1 MEQPARE
8 KIQVE
13 DILER
18 LKEEGIN
25 PSASTDEQ
33 LCYVW
38 KLFLCNEDKL
48 RSASQDLADLR
59 QQQAEEMR
67 EVENYVGHIR
77 SLTAARD
84 AFTTEFEKENE
95 QLRMEFTQ
103 LQLQQEAQLKEVEEM
118 LEQEGLSEIAHSSP
132 SEQIAYLLVERT
144 TLLEKLEIA
153 DQKLDSR
160 SYVDGLCAAQLQDKF
175 DHIHQALED
184 ELQQQHESMQHTK
197 ETMDKSHNKE
207 LEREKVLRRR
217 VERDLDEAA
226 RRLQMAHE
234 EIRRLTDELDMQ
246 KKEQS
251 KPDPALLLAPQT
263 SESPREE
270 LNKLKDSDR
279 TELQKAMEYNN
290 RLDKEILALRNRVRS
305 LDSERKVFLE
315 LVEKLKEEI
324 SEYQKHEKS
333 GLLFSG
339 TDETEKNA
347 CCSLQMQAEKD
358 PTRLEEEC
366 ALDKADSGPE
376 RRAQNSETVHKRCQ
390 KVIEDIE
397 GRNFQLLHKLQ
408 KLQRE
413 HEDLIERNEEL
424 ESILGETQN
433 QTREEREHLEGE
445 IEGLHRKITSVETEL
460 LKAQMNTTEA
470 SMKDQETT
478 KKVQDFQAMLKSHQ
492 EKVEVLESK
501 LSEER
506 DWRKQLASDLE
517 KTQKALKAEKK
528 ELHNSKSE
536 LMSLYNE
543 LQDLRGVAEE
553 RDFLNVTHEKLQH
566 ENTLL
571 ETKVSELSK
580 ECEQLSQLVVQQ
592 STDDVFTT
600 SERTYRELMTKAK
613 ILEEQIQSLGGERE
627 QLCTELLESN
637 KKTEELEKQVKGSNE
652 EKQLLIEENAQ
663 LRQDILATR
672 EQFHSKIKEAVTI
685 KSEMSQEN
693 QPLQPPSSERN
704 TALNMTTKQY
714 LSGER
719 LLQQHQEEMQQLRQD
734 FHRVQNLCSSAEKE
748 LRYEREKNLDLKKHN
763 ILLQQ
768 ESTKVKAELRQV
780 QLKLSDSTNACSS
793 LTVQWE
799 HSQQK
804 VKELELELLKH
815 SQISKLQNSLQE
827 KLAQEKSRAADA
839 EKKVLELQQ
848 KLKESHHQLR
858 LTETHV
864 FGRKQ
869 VEEELKEAQEREAQ
883 LRRQLQEEQR
893 KRKLLDQ
900 HAEEL
905 QLQLRRSH
913 ETETSLAKTHAELQ
927 VRFQQQEA
935 QLRVLEDEKKAS
947 SDEHLHCQRHNQNL
961 SEQLSLLQQEKQT
974 LHEEYDCLL
983 KQLDIYVRKHNERQL
998 RHKAKLRRAKE
1009 TFLHEVKRR
1018 DVRIQQLES
1027 EIVLS
1032 RSQTGKEHALI
1043 RQITTENENLL
1054 QEKRE
1059 LLQRLSDQ
1067 EEIGRNNKCTISTI
1081 QSRVQFL
1088 DEENKR
1094 LQESTLQLSNQ
1105 VGVLERTLR
1114 NIQTHSVEDFRSI
1127 GFSECQLLSKMLP
1140 RPNTSFSAT
1149 GLSNSLGILRA
1160 IRDVK
1165 PEEGTES
1172 PKSLFSLSPSQPSEI
1187 GYLNVASPGD
1197 TTVFPTQPQS
1207 PTFGCD
1213 SV

>member
-1 MEQPARE
+1 MEEPAPE
-8 KIQVE
+8 KVQVE

-18 LKEEGIN
+18 LKEEGID
-25 PSASTDEQ
+25 PSTSADEQ

-38 KLFLCNEDKL
+38 QLFLRNEDKL
-48 RSASQDLADLR
+48 RSASQDLENLR

-67 EVENYVGHIR
+67 EVENYVGHVR
-77 SLTAARD
+77 SLTAERD

-95 QLRMEFTQ
+95 QLRIEFTQ

-153 DQKLDSR
+153 DQKLDSH

-175 DHIHQALED
+175 DHIHQTLED
-184 ELQQQHESMQHTK
+184 ELQQQRESMQHTK
-197 ETMDKSHNKE
+197 ETMNKSHNEE
-207 LEREKVLRRR
+207 LEREKVLRKR

-251 KPDPALLLAPQT
+251 KLDPALRLAPQT
-263 SESPREE
+263 SESWREE
-270 LNKLKDSDR
+270 MNKLKDSDR
-279 TELQKAMEYNN
+279 TELQKAMEHNN
-290 RLDKEILALRNRVRS
+290 RLDKEILALRSRVRS

-324 SEYQKHEKS
+324 CEYQKNEKP
-333 GLLFSG
+333 GLVLPG
-339 TDETEKNA
+339 MDETEENA
-347 CCSLQMQAEKD
+347 CCSLQMQDKKD
-358 PTRLEEEC
+358 PARFEEAC
-366 ALDKADSGPE
+366 AIDKADSSQE
-376 RRAQNSETVHKRCQ
+376 RRDQNNETVHKRCR
-390 KVIEDIE
+390 KVIDDIE

-413 HEDLIERNEEL
+413 HEDLVERNEEL

-445 IEGLHRKITSVETEL
+445 IEGLHRKITSLETEL
-460 LKAQMNTTEA
+460 LKAQMNKTEA

-478 KKVQDFQAMLKSHQ
+478 KKVQDFQEMLKSHQ

-536 LMSLYNE
+536 LVSLYNE
-543 LQDLRGVAEE
+543 LQNLRGAAEE
-553 RDFLNVTHEKLQH
+553 RDFLNVTHEKLQQ

-571 ETKVSELSK
+571 ETKVSELSQ
-580 ECEQLSQLVVQQ
+580 ECEQLNQLVVKQKI
-592 STDDVFTT
+592 DENFTT
-600 SERTYRELMTKAK
+600 GETTYKELMTKER
-613 ILEEQIQSLGGERE
+613 ILEEQIQILGGERE
-627 QLCTELLESN
+627 QLCTKLLESN
-637 KKTEELEKQVKGSNE
+637 KKTEALEKEVKGSSE
-652 EKQLLIEENAQ
+652 EKQLLLEENAQ

-672 EQFHSKIKEAVTI
+672 EQFHSKIEEAVSV
-685 KSEMSQEN
+685 KSETSQEN
-693 QPLQPPSSERN
+693 QPLHPLSSECN
-704 TALNMTTKQY
+704 TALNMSIKQY

-780 QLKLSDSTNACSS
+780 QLKLTDSTKMCSS

-815 SQISKLQNSLQE
+815 SQSSKLQSSLQE
-827 KLAQEKSRAADA
+827 KLALEKSRATDA

-864 FGRKQ
+864 LGRKQ
-869 VEEELKEAQEREAQ
+869 MEEELKEAQERETQ

-905 QLQLRRSH
+905 QQQLRHSH
-913 ETETSLAKTHAELQ
+913 ETETLLAKTHAELQ

-935 QLRVLEDEKKAS
+935 QLHILEDEKKTAS
-947 SDEHLHCQRHNQNL
+947 NEHLHCQKANQNL
-961 SEQLSLLQQEKQT
+961 SEQLSLLQQEKET
-974 LHEEYDCLL
+974 LHEEYDRLL

-1009 TFLHEVKRR
+1009 TFVHEVKQR
-1018 DVRIQQLES
+1018 DVRIKQLES

-1032 RSQTGKEHALI
+1032 RSQAGKEHALI

-1059 LLQRLSDQ
+1059 LLQQLNEQ
-1067 EEIGRNNKCTISTI
+1067 EEVGRNNKWIISTI
-1081 QSRVQFL
+1081 QNRVQFL

-1094 LQESTLQLSNQ
+1094 LQESTLQLSSQ

-1114 NIQTHSVEDFRSI
+1114 NIQTHSLEDFRSI

-1140 RPNTSFSAT
+1140 RPNTSLSAT
-1149 GLSNSLGILRA
+1149 GLPNSLGILRA

-1165 PEEGTES
+1165 PEEGTET
-1172 PKSLFSLSPSQPSEI
+1172 PKSLFSISPSQPSEI

-1197 TTVFPTQPQS
+1197 TTNFPMQPQS
-1207 PTFGCD
+1207 PSFGCD

>member
-1 MEQPARE
+1 MEEPARE
-8 KIQVE
+8 KVQVE

-18 LKEEGIN
+18 LKEEGID
-25 PSASTDEQ
+25 PSASVDEQ

-38 KLFLCNEDKL
+38 QLFLCNEDKL
-48 RSASQDLADLR
+48 RSASQDLENLR

-67 EVENYVGHIR
+67 EVENYVGHVR
-77 SLTAARD
+77 SLTAERD

-95 QLRMEFTQ
+95 QLKIEFTQ

-118 LEQEGLSEIAHSSP
+118 LEQEGLSEIVHSSP

-153 DQKLDSR
+153 DQKLDSH
-160 SYVDGLCAAQLQDKF
+160 SYIDGLCAAQLQDKF
-175 DHIHQALED
+175 DHIHQTLED
-184 ELQQQHESMQHTK
+184 ELQQQRESMQHTK
-197 ETMDKSHNKE
+197 ETMNKSHNEE
-207 LEREKVLRRR
+207 LEREKVLRKR

-251 KPDPALLLAPQT
+251 KLDPALRLAPQA
-263 SESPREE
+263 SESWREE
-270 LNKLKDSDR
+270 MNKLKESDR
-279 TELQKAMEYNN
+279 TELQKAMEHNN
-290 RLDKEILALRNRVRS
+290 RLDKEILALRSRVRS

-324 SEYQKHEKS
+324 CEYQKNEKP
-333 GLLFSG
+333 GPVLPG
-339 TDETEKNA
+339 MDETEENA
-347 CCSLQMQAEKD
+347 CCSLQMQEEKD
-358 PTRLEEEC
+358 LARFEEEC
-366 ALDKADSGPE
+366 AIDNADSGQE
-376 RRAQNSETVHKRCQ
+376 RREQNNETVHKRCR
-390 KVIEDIE
+390 KVIDDIE

-413 HEDLIERNEEL
+413 HEDLVERNEEL

-445 IEGLHRKITSVETEL
+445 IEGLHRK
-460 LKAQMNTTEA
+460 
-470 SMKDQETT
+470 
-478 KKVQDFQAMLKSHQ
+478 MLKSHQ

-536 LMSLYNE
+536 LVSLYNE
-543 LQDLRGVAEE
+543 LQNLRGAAEE

-566 ENTLL
+566 ENTSL
-571 ETKVSELSK
+571 ETKVSELSQ
-580 ECEQLSQLVVQQ
+580 ECEQLNQLVVKQKI
-592 STDDVFTT
+592 DENFTT
-600 SERTYRELMTKAK
+600 SETTYEELMTKAR
-613 ILEEQIQSLGGERE
+613 ILEEQIQILGGERE
-627 QLCTELLESN
+627 QLCTKLLESN
-637 KKTEELEKQVKGSNE
+637 KKTKELEKEVKGSNE
-652 EKQLLIEENAQ
+652 EKQLLLEENAQ
-663 LRQDILATR
+663 LRQDIQATR
-672 EQFHSKIKEAVTI
+672 EQFHSKIEEAVSI
-685 KSEMSQEN
+685 KSETSQEN
-693 QPLQPPSSERN
+693 QPLNPQSSECN
-704 TALNMTTKQY
+704 TALNMSMKQY

-768 ESTKVKAELRQV
+768 ENTKVKAELRQV
-780 QLKLSDSTNACSS
+780 QLKLTDSTKMCSS

-815 SQISKLQNSLQE
+815 AQSSKLQNSLQE
-827 KLAQEKSRAADA
+827 KLALEKSRATDA

-848 KLKESHHQLR
+848 QLKESHHQLR

-864 FGRKQ
+864 LGRKQ
-869 VEEELKEAQEREAQ
+869 MEEELKEAQERETQ
-883 LRRQLQEEQR
+883 LLRQLQEEQR
-893 KRKLLDQ
+893 KRKLLEQ

-905 QLQLRRSH
+905 QQQLRHSH
-913 ETETSLAKTHAELQ
+913 ETETLLAKTHAELQ

-935 QLRVLEDEKKAS
+935 QLRILEEGKKTALN
-947 SDEHLHCQRHNQNL
+947 EHLHCQKTNQNL
-961 SEQLSLLQQEKQT
+961 SEQLSLLQQEKET
-974 LHEEYDCLL
+974 LHEEYDRLL

-1009 TFLHEVKRR
+1009 TFVHEVKQR
-1018 DVRIQQLES
+1018 DVRIKQLES

-1059 LLQRLSDQ
+1059 LLQQLNEQ
-1067 EEIGRNNKCTISTI
+1067 EEVGRNNKWIISTI
-1081 QSRVQFL
+1081 QNRVQFL

-1094 LQESTLQLSNQ
+1094 LQESTLQLSSQ

-1114 NIQTHSVEDFRSI
+1114 NIQTHSLEDFRSI

-1140 RPNTSFSAT
+1140 RPNISFSAT
-1149 GLSNSLGILRA
+1149 GLPNSLGILRA
-1160 IRDVK
+1160 IQDVK
-1165 PEEGTES
+1165 PEEGTET

-1197 TTVFPTQPQS
+1197 TTNFPTQPQS
-1207 PTFGCD
+1207 PSFGCD

>member
-1 MEQPARE
+1 MEEPARE

-18 LKEEGIN
+18 LKEEGID
-25 PSASTDEQ
+25 PSASADEQ

-38 KLFLCNEDKL
+38 QLFLRNEDKL
-48 RSASQDLADLR
+48 RSASQDLEDLR

-67 EVENYVGHIR
+67 EVEHYVGHVR
-77 SLTAARD
+77 SLTAERD

-95 QLRMEFTQ
+95 QLRIEFTQ

-118 LEQEGLSEIAHSSP
+118 LAQEGLSKIAHSSP

-153 DQKLDSR
+153 DQKLDSH
-160 SYVDGLCAAQLQDKF
+160 SYIDGLCAAQLQVFSCKDKF
-175 DHIHQALED
+175 DHIHQRLED
-184 ELQQQHESMQHTK
+184 ELQQQRESMHHTK
-197 ETMDKSHNKE
+197 ETMNKSHNEE
-207 LEREKVLRRR
+207 LEKEKVLRNR

-234 EIRRLTDELDMQ
+234 EIRRLTDELDML

-251 KPDPALLLAPQT
+251 KLDPALRLAPQT
-263 SESPREE
+263 SESWREE
-270 LNKLKDSDR
+270 MNKLKDSDR
-279 TELQKAMEYNN
+279 TELQKAMEHNN
-290 RLDKEILALRNRVRS
+290 RLDKEILALRSRVRL

-324 SEYQKHEKS
+324 CEYQKNEKP
-333 GLLFSG
+333 GLVLPG
-339 TDETEKNA
+339 MDETEENA
-347 CCSLQMQAEKD
+347 CCSLQDKKD
-358 PTRLEEEC
+358 PARFEEEC
-366 ALDKADSGPE
+366 AVDKADSGQE
-376 RRAQNSETVHKRCQ
+376 RRDQNNETVHKRCQ
-390 KVIEDIE
+390 KVIDDIE

-413 HEDLIERNEEL
+413 HEDLVERNEEL

-445 IEGLHRKITSVETEL
+445 IEGLHRKITSLETEL
-460 LKAQMNTTEA
+460 LKAQMNKTEA

-478 KKVQDFQAMLKSHQ
+478 KKVQDFQ
-492 EKVEVLESK
+492 E
-501 LSEER
+501 
-506 DWRKQLASDLE
+506 
-517 KTQKALKAEKK
+517 

-543 LQDLRGVAEE
+543 LQNLRGAAEE
-553 RDFLNVTHEKLQH
+553 RDFLNVTHEKLQQ

-571 ETKVSELSK
+571 ETKVSELSQ
-580 ECEQLSQLVVQQ
+580 ECEQLNQLVVNQK
-592 STDDVFTT
+592 TDENFTT
-600 SERTYRELMTKAK
+600 SERTYKELMTKAR
-613 ILEEQIQSLGGERE
+613 ILEEQIEILGGERE
-627 QLCTELLESN
+627 QLCTKLLESN

-652 EKQLLIEENAQ
+652 EKQLLQKENAQ

-672 EQFHSKIKEAVTI
+672 EQFHNKIEEAVSI
-685 KSEMSQEN
+685 KSEMSQET
-693 QPLQPPSSERN
+693 QPLNPRSSECN
-704 TALNMTTKQY
+704 SALNMSIKQY

-719 LLQQHQEEMQQLRQD
+719 LLQQQQEEMQQLRQD

-748 LRYEREKNLDLKKHN
+748 LRYEREKNLDLKKYN

-780 QLKLSDSTNACSS
+780 QLKLTDSTNMCSS

-815 SQISKLQNSLQE
+815 SQSSKLQSSLQE
-827 KLAQEKSRAADA
+827 KLALEKSRATDA

-864 FGRKQ
+864 LGRKQ
-869 VEEELKEAQEREAQ
+869 MGEELKEAQERETQ
-883 LRRQLQEEQR
+883 LRRQFQEEQR

-905 QLQLRRSH
+905 QQQLRHSH
-913 ETETSLAKTHAELQ
+913 ETETLLAKTHAELQ

-935 QLRVLEDEKKAS
+935 QLHILEDEKKTAS
-947 SDEHLHCQRHNQNL
+947 NEHLHCQKTSQNL
-961 SEQLSLLQQEKQT
+961 SEQLSLLQQEKET
-974 LHEEYDCLL
+974 LHEEYDHLL
-983 KQLDIYVRKHNERQL
+983 KQLDIYVRKHNEQQL

-1009 TFLHEVKRR
+1009 TFVHEVKQR
-1018 DVRIQQLES
+1018 DVRIKQLES

-1059 LLQRLSDQ
+1059 LLQQLNEQ
-1067 EEIGRNNKCTISTI
+1067 EEVGRNNKWIISTI
-1081 QSRVQFL
+1081 QNRVQFL
-1088 DEENKR
+1088 DEENRR
-1094 LQESTLQLSNQ
+1094 LQESTLQLSGQ
-1105 VGVLERTLR
+1105 VGILERTLR
-1114 NIQTHSVEDFRSI
+1114 NIHTHSLEDIRSI

-1140 RPNTSFSAT
+1140 RPNTSFSVT
-1149 GLSNSLGILRA
+1149 GLSNSHGILRA
-1160 IRDVK
+1160 IQDVK
-1165 PEEGTES
+1165 PEEGTET
-1172 PKSLFSLSPSQPSEI
+1172 PKSMFSLSPSQPSEI

-1197 TTVFPTQPQS
+1197 TTNFPTQPQS
-1207 PTFGCD
+1207 PSFSCD
-1213 SV
+1213 SI

>member
-1 MEQPARE
+1 
-8 KIQVE
+8 
-13 DILER
+13 
-18 LKEEGIN
+18 
-25 PSASTDEQ
+25 
-33 LCYVW
+33 
-38 KLFLCNEDKL
+38 
-48 RSASQDLADLR
+48 
-59 QQQAEEMR
+59 
-67 EVENYVGHIR
+67 
-77 SLTAARD
+77 
-84 AFTTEFEKENE
+84 
-95 QLRMEFTQ
+95 
-103 LQLQQEAQLKEVEEM
+103 
-118 LEQEGLSEIAHSSP
+118 
-132 SEQIAYLLVERT
+132 
-144 TLLEKLEIA
+144 
-153 DQKLDSR
+153 
-160 SYVDGLCAAQLQDKF
+160 
-175 DHIHQALED
+175 
-184 ELQQQHESMQHTK
+184 MQHTK
-197 ETMDKSHNKE
+197 ETMNKSHNEE
-207 LEREKVLRRR
+207 LEREKVLRKR

-251 KPDPALLLAPQT
+251 KLDPALRLAPQA
-263 SESPREE
+263 SESWREE
-270 LNKLKDSDR
+270 MSKLKESDR
-279 TELQKAMEYNN
+279 TELQKAMEHNN
-290 RLDKEILALRNRVRS
+290 RLDKEILALRSRVRS

-324 SEYQKHEKS
+324 CEYQKNEKP
-333 GLLFSG
+333 GLVLPG
-339 TDETEKNA
+339 MDETDENA
-347 CCSLQMQAEKD
+347 CCSLQMQEEKD
-358 PTRLEEEC
+358 PARFEEEC
-366 ALDKADSGPE
+366 AIDNADSGQE
-376 RRAQNSETVHKRCQ
+376 RREQNNETVHKRCR
-390 KVIEDIE
+390 KVIDDIE

-413 HEDLIERNEEL
+413 HEDLVERNEEL

-445 IEGLHRKITSVETEL
+445 IEGLHRKITSLETEL
-460 LKAQMNTTEA
+460 LRAQMNKTEA

-478 KKVQDFQAMLKSHQ
+478 KKVQDFQEMLKSHQ

-536 LMSLYNE
+536 LVSLYNE
-543 LQDLRGVAEE
+543 LQNLRGAAEE

-566 ENTLL
+566 ENTSL
-571 ETKVSELSK
+571 ETKVSELSQ
-580 ECEQLSQLVVQQ
+580 ECEQLNQLVVKQKI
-592 STDDVFTT
+592 DENFTI
-600 SERTYRELMTKAK
+600 SETTYEELLTKAR
-613 ILEEQIQSLGGERE
+613 ILEEQIQILGGERE
-627 QLCTELLESN
+627 QLCTKLLESN
-637 KKTEELEKQVKGSNE
+637 KKTKELEKEVKGSNE
-652 EKQLLIEENAQ
+652 EKQLLLEENAQ

-672 EQFHSKIKEAVTI
+672 EQFHSKIEEAVSI
-685 KSEMSQEN
+685 KSETSQEN
-693 QPLQPPSSERN
+693 QPLNPQSSECN
-704 TALNMTTKQY
+704 TALNMSIKQY

-768 ESTKVKAELRQV
+768 ENTKVKAELRQV
-780 QLKLSDSTNACSS
+780 QLKLTDSTKMCSS

-815 SQISKLQNSLQE
+815 SQSSKLQSSLQE
-827 KLAQEKSRAADA
+827 KLALEKSRATDA

-848 KLKESHHQLR
+848 QLKESHHQLR

-864 FGRKQ
+864 LGRKQ
-869 VEEELKEAQEREAQ
+869 MEEELKEAQERETQ
-883 LRRQLQEEQR
+883 LLRQLQEEQR

-905 QLQLRRSH
+905 QQQLRHSH
-913 ETETSLAKTHAELQ
+913 ETETLLAKTHAELQ

-935 QLRVLEDEKKAS
+935 QLRILEEGKKTALN
-947 SDEHLHCQRHNQNL
+947 EHLHCQKTNQNL
-961 SEQLSLLQQEKQT
+961 SEQLSLLQQEKET
-974 LHEEYDCLL
+974 LHEEYDRLL

-1009 TFLHEVKRR
+1009 TFIHEVKQR
-1018 DVRIQQLES
+1018 DVRIKQLES

-1059 LLQRLSDQ
+1059 LLQQLNEQ
-1067 EEIGRNNKCTISTI
+1067 EEVGRNNKWIISTI
-1081 QSRVQFL
+1081 QNRVQFL

-1094 LQESTLQLSNQ
+1094 LQESTLQLSSQ

-1114 NIQTHSVEDFRSI
+1114 NIQTHSLEDFRSI

-1140 RPNTSFSAT
+1140 RPNISFSAT
-1149 GLSNSLGILRA
+1149 GLPNSLGILRA
-1160 IRDVK
+1160 IQDVK
-1165 PEEGTES
+1165 PEEGTET

-1187 GYLNVASPGD
+1187 GYLNVTSPGD
-1197 TTVFPTQPQS
+1197 TTNFPTQPQS
-1207 PTFGCD
+1207 PSFGCD

>member
-1 MEQPARE
+1 MEEPARE
-8 KIQVE
+8 KVQVE

-18 LKEEGIN
+18 LKEEGID
-25 PSASTDEQ
+25 PSASADEQ

-38 KLFLCNEDKL
+38 QLFLCNEDKL
-48 RSASQDLADLR
+48 RSASQDLENLR

-67 EVENYVGHIR
+67 EVENYVGHVR
-77 SLTAARD
+77 SLTAERD

-95 QLRMEFTQ
+95 QLRIEFTQ

-153 DQKLDSR
+153 DQKLDSH
-160 SYVDGLCAAQLQDKF
+160 SYIDGLCAAQLQDKF
-175 DHIHQALED
+175 DHIHQTLED
-184 ELQQQHESMQHTK
+184 ELQQQRESMQHTK
-197 ETMDKSHNKE
+197 ETMNKSHNEE
-207 LEREKVLRRR
+207 LEREKVLRKR

-251 KPDPALLLAPQT
+251 KLDPALRLAPQT
-263 SESPREE
+263 SESWREE
-270 LNKLKDSDR
+270 MNKLKESDR
-279 TELQKAMEYNN
+279 TELQKAMEHNN
-290 RLDKEILALRNRVRS
+290 RLDKEILALRSRVRS

-324 SEYQKHEKS
+324 CEYQKNEKP
-333 GLLFSG
+333 GLVLPG
-339 TDETEKNA
+339 MDETEENA
-347 CCSLQMQAEKD
+347 CCSLQMQDKKD
-358 PTRLEEEC
+358 PARFEEEC
-366 ALDKADSGPE
+366 AIDNTDSGQE
-376 RRAQNSETVHKRCQ
+376 RREQNNETVHKRCR
-390 KVIEDIE
+390 KVIDDIE

-413 HEDLIERNEEL
+413 HEDLVERNEEL

-445 IEGLHRKITSVETEL
+445 IEGLHRKITSLETEL
-460 LKAQMNTTEA
+460 LRAQMNKTEA

-478 KKVQDFQAMLKSHQ
+478 KKVQDFQEMLKSHQ

-536 LMSLYNE
+536 LVSLYNE
-543 LQDLRGVAEE
+543 LQNLRGAAEE
-553 RDFLNVTHEKLQH
+553 RDFLSVTHEKLQH
-566 ENTLL
+566 ENTSL
-571 ETKVSELSK
+571 ETKVSELSQ
-580 ECEQLSQLVVQQ
+580 ECEQLNQLVVKQKI
-592 STDDVFTT
+592 DENFTT
-600 SERTYRELMTKAK
+600 SETTYKELMTKAR
-613 ILEEQIQSLGGERE
+613 ILEEQIQILGGERE
-627 QLCTELLESN
+627 QLCTKLLESN
-637 KKTEELEKQVKGSNE
+637 KKTEELEKEVKGSNE
-652 EKQLLIEENAQ
+652 EKQLLLEENAQ

-672 EQFHSKIKEAVTI
+672 EQFHSKIEEAVSI
-685 KSEMSQEN
+685 KSETSQEN
-693 QPLQPPSSERN
+693 QPLNPQSSECN
-704 TALNMTTKQY
+704 TALNMSIKQY

-768 ESTKVKAELRQV
+768 ENTKVKAELRQV
-780 QLKLSDSTNACSS
+780 QLKLTDSTKMCSS

-815 SQISKLQNSLQE
+815 SQSSKLQSSLQE
-827 KLAQEKSRAADA
+827 KLALEKSRATDA

-864 FGRKQ
+864 LGRKQ
-869 VEEELKEAQEREAQ
+869 MEEELKEAQERETQ
-883 LRRQLQEEQR
+883 LLRQLQEEQR

-905 QLQLRRSH
+905 QQQLRHSH
-913 ETETSLAKTHAELQ
+913 ETETLLAKTHAELQ

-935 QLRVLEDEKKAS
+935 QLRILEEEKKTALN
-947 SDEHLHCQRHNQNL
+947 EQLHCQKNNQNL
-961 SEQLSLLQQEKQT
+961 SEQLSLLQQEKET
-974 LHEEYDCLL
+974 LHEEYDRLL
-983 KQLDIYVRKHNERQL
+983 KQLDIYVRQ
-998 RHKAKLRRAKE
+998 
-1009 TFLHEVKRR
+1009 
-1018 DVRIQQLES
+1018 
-1027 EIVLS
+1027 
-1032 RSQTGKEHALI
+1032 EHALI

-1059 LLQRLSDQ
+1059 LLQQLNEQ
-1067 EEIGRNNKCTISTI
+1067 EEVGRNNKWIISTI
-1081 QSRVQFL
+1081 QNRVQFL

-1094 LQESTLQLSNQ
+1094 LQESTLQLSSQ

-1114 NIQTHSVEDFRSI
+1114 NIQTHSLEDFRSI

-1140 RPNTSFSAT
+1140 RPNISFSAT
-1149 GLSNSLGILRA
+1149 GLPNSLGILRA
-1160 IRDVK
+1160 IQDVK
-1165 PEEGTES
+1165 PEEGTET

-1197 TTVFPTQPQS
+1197 TTNFPTQPQS
-1207 PTFGCD
+1207 PSFGCD

>member
-571 ETKVSELSK
+571 ETK
-580 ECEQLSQLVVQQ
+580 
-592 STDDVFTT
+592 
-600 SERTYRELMTKAK
+600 
-613 ILEEQIQSLGGERE
+613 
-627 QLCTELLESN
+627 
-637 KKTEELEKQVKGSNE
+637 
-652 EKQLLIEENAQ
+652 
-663 LRQDILATR
+663 
-672 EQFHSKIKEAVTI
+672 
-685 KSEMSQEN
+685 
-693 QPLQPPSSERN
+693 
-704 TALNMTTKQY
+704 Y

-839 EKKVLELQQ
+839 EKKCFKMDSLRIPSMIFPGTEVLELQQ

>member
-1 MEQPARE
+1 MEEPARE
-8 KIQVE
+8 KVQVE

-18 LKEEGIN
+18 LKEEGID
-25 PSASTDEQ
+25 PSASADEQ

-38 KLFLCNEDKL
+38 QLFLCNEDKL
-48 RSASQDLADLR
+48 RSASQDLENLR

-67 EVENYVGHIR
+67 EVENYVGHVR
-77 SLTAARD
+77 SLTAERD

-95 QLRMEFTQ
+95 QLRIEFTQ

-153 DQKLDSR
+153 DQKLDSH
-160 SYVDGLCAAQLQDKF
+160 SYIDGLCAAQLQDKF
-175 DHIHQALED
+175 DHIHQTLED
-184 ELQQQHESMQHTK
+184 ELQQQRNSMQHTK
-197 ETMDKSHNKE
+197 ETMNKSHNEE
-207 LEREKVLRRR
+207 LEREKVLRQR

-251 KPDPALLLAPQT
+251 KLDPALRLAPQT
-263 SESPREE
+263 SESWREE
-270 LNKLKDSDR
+270 MNKLKESER
-279 TELQKAMEYNN
+279 TELQKAMEHNN
-290 RLDKEILALRNRVRS
+290 RLDKEILALRSRVRS

-324 SEYQKHEKS
+324 CEYQKNEKP
-333 GLLFSG
+333 GLVLPG
-339 TDETEKNA
+339 MDETEENA
-347 CCSLQMQAEKD
+347 CCSLQMQDKKD
-358 PTRLEEEC
+358 PARFEEEC
-366 ALDKADSGPE
+366 ATDNADSGQE
-376 RRAQNSETVHKRCQ
+376 RREQNNETVHKRCR
-390 KVIEDIE
+390 KVIDDIE

-413 HEDLIERNEEL
+413 HEDLVERNEEL

-433 QTREEREHLEGE
+433 QTRKEREHLEGE
-445 IEGLHRKITSVETEL
+445 IEGLHRKITSLETEL
-460 LKAQMNTTEA
+460 LRAQMNKTEA

-478 KKVQDFQAMLKSHQ
+478 KKVQDFQEMLKSHQ

-536 LMSLYNE
+536 LVSLYNE
-543 LQDLRGVAEE
+543 LQNLRGAAEE

-566 ENTLL
+566 ENTSL
-571 ETKVSELSK
+571 ETKVLELSQ
-580 ECEQLSQLVVQQ
+580 ECEQLNQLVVKQKI
-592 STDDVFTT
+592 DENFTT
-600 SERTYRELMTKAK
+600 SETTYKELMTKAR
-613 ILEEQIQSLGGERE
+613 ILEEQIQILGGERE
-627 QLCTELLESN
+627 QLCTKLLESN
-637 KKTEELEKQVKGSNE
+637 KKTEELEKEVKGSNE
-652 EKQLLIEENAQ
+652 EKQLLLEENAQ

-672 EQFHSKIKEAVTI
+672 EQFHSKIEEAVSI
-685 KSEMSQEN
+685 KSETSQEN
-693 QPLQPPSSERN
+693 QPLNPQSSECN
-704 TALNMTTKQY
+704 TALNMSIKQY

-768 ESTKVKAELRQV
+768 ENTKVKAELRQV
-780 QLKLSDSTNACSS
+780 QLKLTDSTKMCSS

-815 SQISKLQNSLQE
+815 SQSSKLQSSLQE
-827 KLAQEKSRAADA
+827 KLALEKSRATDA

-848 KLKESHHQLR
+848 KLKESYHQLR

-864 FGRKQ
+864 LGRKQ
-869 VEEELKEAQEREAQ
+869 MEEELKEAQERETH
-883 LRRQLQEEQR
+883 LLRQLQEEQR

-905 QLQLRRSH
+905 QQQLRHSH
-913 ETETSLAKTHAELQ
+913 ETETLLAKTHAELQ

-935 QLRVLEDEKKAS
+935 QLRILEEGKKTALN
-947 SDEHLHCQRHNQNL
+947 ECQKTNQNL
-961 SEQLSLLQQEKQT
+961 SEQLSLLQQEKET
-974 LHEEYDCLL
+974 LHEEYDRLL

-1009 TFLHEVKRR
+1009 TFVHEVKQR
-1018 DVRIQQLES
+1018 DVRIKQLES

-1059 LLQRLSDQ
+1059 LLQQLNEQ
-1067 EEIGRNNKCTISTI
+1067 EEVGWNNKWIISTI
-1081 QSRVQFL
+1081 QNRVQFL

-1094 LQESTLQLSNQ
+1094 LQESTLQLSSQ

-1114 NIQTHSVEDFRSI
+1114 NIQTHSLEDFRSI

-1140 RPNTSFSAT
+1140 RPNISFSAT
-1149 GLSNSLGILRA
+1149 GLPNSLGILRA
-1160 IRDVK
+1160 IQDVK
-1165 PEEGTES
+1165 PEEGTET

-1197 TTVFPTQPQS
+1197 TTNFPTQPQS
-1207 PTFGCD
+1207 PSFGCD

>member
-1 MEQPARE
+1 MEEPARE

-18 LKEEGIN
+18 LKEEGID
-25 PSASTDEQ
+25 PSASADEQ

-38 KLFLCNEDKL
+38 QLFLRNEDKL
-48 RSASQDLADLR
+48 RSASQDLEDLR

-67 EVENYVGHIR
+67 EVEHYVGHVR
-77 SLTAARD
+77 SLTAERD

-95 QLRMEFTQ
+95 QLRIEFTQ

-118 LEQEGLSEIAHSSP
+118 LAQEGLSKIAHSSP

-153 DQKLDSR
+153 DQKLDSH
-160 SYVDGLCAAQLQDKF
+160 SYIDGLCAAQLQVFSCKDKF
-175 DHIHQALED
+175 DHIHQRLED
-184 ELQQQHESMQHTK
+184 ELQQQRESMHHTK
-197 ETMDKSHNKE
+197 ETMNKSHNEE
-207 LEREKVLRRR
+207 LEKEKVLRNR

-234 EIRRLTDELDMQ
+234 EIRRLTDELDML

-251 KPDPALLLAPQT
+251 KLDPALRLAPQT
-263 SESPREE
+263 SESWREE
-270 LNKLKDSDR
+270 MNKLKDSDR
-279 TELQKAMEYNN
+279 TELQKAMEHNN
-290 RLDKEILALRNRVRS
+290 RLDKEILALRSRVRL

-324 SEYQKHEKS
+324 CEYQKNEKP
-333 GLLFSG
+333 GLVLPG
-339 TDETEKNA
+339 MDETEENA
-347 CCSLQMQAEKD
+347 CCSLQDKKD
-358 PTRLEEEC
+358 PARFEEEC
-366 ALDKADSGPE
+366 AVDKADSGQE
-376 RRAQNSETVHKRCQ
+376 RRDQNNETVHKRCQ
-390 KVIEDIE
+390 KVIDDIE

-413 HEDLIERNEEL
+413 HEDLVERNEEL

-445 IEGLHRKITSVETEL
+445 IEGLHRK
-460 LKAQMNTTEA
+460 
-470 SMKDQETT
+470 
-478 KKVQDFQAMLKSHQ
+478 
-492 EKVEVLESK
+492 
-501 LSEER
+501 
-506 DWRKQLASDLE
+506 
-517 KTQKALKAEKK
+517 

-543 LQDLRGVAEE
+543 LQNLRGAAEE
-553 RDFLNVTHEKLQH
+553 RDFLNVTHEKLQQ

-571 ETKVSELSK
+571 ETKVSELSQ
-580 ECEQLSQLVVQQ
+580 ECEQLNQLVVNQK
-592 STDDVFTT
+592 TDENFTT
-600 SERTYRELMTKAK
+600 SERTYKELMTKAR
-613 ILEEQIQSLGGERE
+613 ILEEQIEILGGERE
-627 QLCTELLESN
+627 QLCTKLLESN

-652 EKQLLIEENAQ
+652 EKQLLQKENAQ

-672 EQFHSKIKEAVTI
+672 EQFHNKIEEAVSI
-685 KSEMSQEN
+685 KSEMSQET
-693 QPLQPPSSERN
+693 QPLNPRSSECN
-704 TALNMTTKQY
+704 SALNMSIKQY

-719 LLQQHQEEMQQLRQD
+719 LLQQQQEEMQQLRQD

-748 LRYEREKNLDLKKHN
+748 LRYEREKNLDLKKYN

-780 QLKLSDSTNACSS
+780 QLKLTDSTNMCSS

-815 SQISKLQNSLQE
+815 SQSSKLQSSLQE
-827 KLAQEKSRAADA
+827 KLALEKSRATDA

-864 FGRKQ
+864 LGRKQ
-869 VEEELKEAQEREAQ
+869 MGEELKEAQERETQ
-883 LRRQLQEEQR
+883 LRRQFQEEQR

-905 QLQLRRSH
+905 QQQLRHSH
-913 ETETSLAKTHAELQ
+913 ETETLLAKTHAELQ

-935 QLRVLEDEKKAS
+935 QLHILEDEKKTAS
-947 SDEHLHCQRHNQNL
+947 NEHLHCQKTSQNL
-961 SEQLSLLQQEKQT
+961 SEQLSLLQQEKET
-974 LHEEYDCLL
+974 LHEEYDHLL
-983 KQLDIYVRKHNERQL
+983 KQLDIYVRKHNEQQL

-1009 TFLHEVKRR
+1009 TFVHEVKQR
-1018 DVRIQQLES
+1018 DVRIKQLES

-1059 LLQRLSDQ
+1059 LLQQLNEQ
-1067 EEIGRNNKCTISTI
+1067 EEVGRNNKWIISTI
-1081 QSRVQFL
+1081 QNRVQFL
-1088 DEENKR
+1088 DEENRR
-1094 LQESTLQLSNQ
+1094 LQESTLQLSGQ
-1105 VGVLERTLR
+1105 VGILERTLR
-1114 NIQTHSVEDFRSI
+1114 NIHTHSLEDIRSI

-1140 RPNTSFSAT
+1140 RPNTSFSVT
-1149 GLSNSLGILRA
+1149 GLSNSHGILRA
-1160 IRDVK
+1160 IQDVK
-1165 PEEGTES
+1165 PEEGTET
-1172 PKSLFSLSPSQPSEI
+1172 PKSMFSLSPSQPSEI

-1197 TTVFPTQPQS
+1197 TTNFPTQPQS
-1207 PTFGCD
+1207 PSFSCD
-1213 SV
+1213 SI

>member
-1 MEQPARE
+1 MTPVAPPPAVPSAVPGARAAPAASRSRRMEEPARE
-8 KIQVE
+8 KVQVE

-18 LKEEGIN
+18 LKEEGID
-25 PSASTDEQ
+25 PSASADEQ

-38 KLFLCNEDKL
+38 QLFLRNEDKL
-48 RSASQDLADLR
+48 RSASQDLEDLR

-67 EVENYVGHIR
+67 EVEHYVGHVR
-77 SLTAARD
+77 SLTAERD

-95 QLRMEFTQ
+95 QLRIEFTQ

-118 LEQEGLSEIAHSSP
+118 LAQEGLSKIAHSSP

-153 DQKLDSR
+153 DQKLDSH
-160 SYVDGLCAAQLQDKF
+160 SYIDGLCAAQLQVFSCKDKF
-175 DHIHQALED
+175 DHIHQTLED
-184 ELQQQHESMQHTK
+184 ELQQQRESVHHTK
-197 ETMDKSHNKE
+197 ETMNKSHNEE
-207 LEREKVLRRR
+207 LEREKVLRNR

-234 EIRRLTDELDMQ
+234 EIRRLTDELDML

-251 KPDPALLLAPQT
+251 KLDPALRLAPQT
-263 SESPREE
+263 SESWREE
-270 LNKLKDSDR
+270 MNKLKDSDR
-279 TELQKAMEYNN
+279 TELQKAMEHNN
-290 RLDKEILALRNRVRS
+290 RLDKEILALRSRVRL

-324 SEYQKHEKS
+324 CEYQKNEKP
-333 GLLFSG
+333 GLVLPG
-339 TDETEKNA
+339 MDETEENA
-347 CCSLQMQAEKD
+347 CCSLQDKKD
-358 PTRLEEEC
+358 PARFEEEC
-366 ALDKADSGPE
+366 AVDKADSGQE
-376 RRAQNSETVHKRCQ
+376 RRDQNNETVHKRCR
-390 KVIEDIE
+390 KVIDDIE

-413 HEDLIERNEEL
+413 HEDLVERNEEL

-445 IEGLHRKITSVETEL
+445 IEGLHRKITSLETEL
-460 LKAQMNTTEA
+460 LKAQMNKTEA

-478 KKVQDFQAMLKSHQ
+478 KKVQDFQ
-492 EKVEVLESK
+492 E
-501 LSEER
+501 
-506 DWRKQLASDLE
+506 
-517 KTQKALKAEKK
+517 

-536 LMSLYNE
+536 IMSLYNE
-543 LQDLRGVAEE
+543 LQNLRGVAEE
-553 RDFLNVTHEKLQH
+553 RDFLNVTHEKLQQ

-571 ETKVSELSK
+571 ETKVSELSQ
-580 ECEQLSQLVVQQ
+580 ECEQLNQLVVNQK
-592 STDDVFTT
+592 TDENFTT
-600 SERTYRELMTKAK
+600 SERTYKELMTKAR
-613 ILEEQIQSLGGERE
+613 ILEEQIQILGGERE
-627 QLCTELLESN
+627 QLCTKLLESN

-652 EKQLLIEENAQ
+652 EKQLLQKENAQ

-672 EQFHSKIKEAVTI
+672 EQFHNKIEEAVSI
-685 KSEMSQEN
+685 KSEMSQET
-693 QPLQPPSSERN
+693 QPLDPRSSECN
-704 TALNMTTKQY
+704 TALNMSIKQY

-719 LLQQHQEEMQQLRQD
+719 LLQQQQEEMQQLRQD

-748 LRYEREKNLDLKKHN
+748 LRYEREKNLDLKKYN

-780 QLKLSDSTNACSS
+780 QSKLTDSTKMCSS

-815 SQISKLQNSLQE
+815 SQSSKLQSSLQE
-827 KLAQEKSRAADA
+827 KLALEKSRATDA

-864 FGRKQ
+864 LGRKQ
-869 VEEELKEAQEREAQ
+869 MGEELKEAQERETQ
-883 LRRQLQEEQR
+883 LRRQFQEEQR

-905 QLQLRRSH
+905 QQQLRHSH
-913 ETETSLAKTHAELQ
+913 ETETLLAKTHAELQ

-935 QLRVLEDEKKAS
+935 QLHILEDEKKTAS
-947 SDEHLHCQRHNQNL
+947 NEHLHCQKTSQNL
-961 SEQLSLLQQEKQT
+961 SEQLSLLQQEKET
-974 LHEEYDCLL
+974 LHKEYDHLL

-1009 TFLHEVKRR
+1009 TFVHEVKQR
-1018 DVRIQQLES
+1018 DVRIKQLES

-1059 LLQRLSDQ
+1059 LLQQLNEQ
-1067 EEIGRNNKCTISTI
+1067 EEVERNNKWIISTI
-1081 QSRVQFL
+1081 QNRVQFL

-1094 LQESTLQLSNQ
+1094 LQESTLQLSGQ
-1105 VGVLERTLR
+1105 VGILERTLR
-1114 NIQTHSVEDFRSI
+1114 NIHTHSLEDIRSI

-1140 RPNTSFSAT
+1140 RPNTSFSVT
-1149 GLSNSLGILRA
+1149 GLSNSHGILRA
-1160 IRDVK
+1160 IQDVK
-1165 PEEGTES
+1165 PEEGTET
-1172 PKSLFSLSPSQPSEI
+1172 PKSMFSLSPSQPSEI

-1197 TTVFPTQPQS
+1197 TTNFPTQPQS
-1207 PTFGCD
+1207 PSFSCD
-1213 SV
+1213 SI